1 MSHKR
6 PSTIVF
12 AFLMREKQSP
22 SISCSRQDT
31 IRPYMRKKLIL
42 IVIAIAIVGG
52 RNLCQARQ
60 SFIAALSSL
69 NEVPPNNLS
78 TMDGTY
84 GVGYFSLMGLTLSV
98 TGGFYDYSYPVA
110 EISLYDG
117 PVSGPT
123 LLQLNIDPDV
133 SPVGGGLF
141 AGTFSGSGV
150 LTSAEVTDLENGD
163 FYINIQTDVSEMAAQ
178 PGEMSGELTEV
189 PEPGAMILMG
199 SGSVTWLAT
208 RRRKT

>member
-1 MSHKR
+1 
-6 PSTIVF
+6 
-12 AFLMREKQSP
+12 
-22 SISCSRQDT
+22 
-31 IRPYMRKKLIL
+31 MRKKLIL